1 MKKMNIKL
9 NGKDYPNLLRHNV
22 EVKNMDDMVK
32 DNYGSLNKVLEA
44 LYGQGPYTV
53 YQVEYAMDI
62 YKNKDEYDKNKNSDN
77 EDPAYI
83 DIYIDIVSRGFAQIP
98 LTLDQYM
105 SHDVDDMC
113 KYAQNMFNKK
123 ELNIDWSDDTIA
135 RLKILDRKTGKWS
148 NTISFDPNHSNNN

>member
-1 MKKMNIKL
+1 MNIKL

-53 YQVEYAMDI
+53 HQVEYAMDI
-62 YKNKDEYDKNKNSDN
+62 YKNKDEYDKNKNYNN
-77 EDPAYI
+77 EDPVYI

-98 LTLDQYM
+98 LTLDQYV
-105 SHDVDDMC
+105 SYDVDDMC
-113 KYAQNMFNKK
+113 RYAQNMFNKK
-123 ELNIDWSDDTIA
+123 ELDIDWSDDTIA

-148 NTISFDPNHSNNN
+148 NTISFDPNQSNNN

>member
-32 DNYGSLNKVLEA
+32 DNYGSLINKVLEA
-44 LYGQGPYTV
+44 LYGQVPYTA
-53 YQVEYAMDI
+53 YQVEYAMDM
-62 YKNKDEYDKNKNSDN
+62 YKNKDEYDKNYNN

-105 SHDVDDMC
+105 SYDVDDMC

-148 NTISFDPNHSNNN
+148 NTISFDLNHSNNN